1 MARRETPGHMGI
13 AIVLLIMA
21 CTALAAPIHIVLPD
35 VVTLQGGTAVTLY
48 SPPSPTPESSHD
60 NAIVDDTILSINQDM
75 LLHALVPSIN
85 PDDHDD
91 SLNTAAD
98 IRADLAFD
106 HSKKLDVV
114 AQLSANIDDNDN
126 ANDNIFGTSSSWEK
140 LTIANKRT
148 AAASSPHT
156 TTTSRA
162 KTSRTGTTSS
172 TERSSSQTSTKK
184 LTKSHT
190 GSSKTPDVDGPAP
203 STSTAPGSNADSL
216 HSSLRSSSTSAQTSS
231 ARLVNT
237 SHTRTMEISIQTDF
251 DNPRPRSSSESSTRK
266 LDRLPPAQTSTTTSS
281 TSTSSDTTASTTSAS
296 SLTST
301 APRQLGG
308 GIWESLLATL
318 SASSVASSAP

>member
-1 MARRETPGHMGI
+1 
-13 AIVLLIMA
+13 
-21 CTALAAPIHIVLPD
+21 
-35 VVTLQGGTAVTLY
+35 
-48 SPPSPTPESSHD
+48 
-60 NAIVDDTILSINQDM
+60 M

-162 KTSRTGTTSS
+162 KTSRTSTTSS

-190 GSSKTPDVDGPAP
+190 GS
-203 STSTAPGSNADSL
+203 
-216 HSSLRSSSTSAQTSS
+216 
-231 ARLVNT
+231 LVNT
-237 SHTRTMEISIQTDF
+237 NIDHHIQHDSEFRTNFHVLFVGSI
-251 DNPRPRSSSESSTRK
+251 NYVPNA
-266 LDRLPPAQTSTTTSS
+266 DRIFGIGQIA
-281 TSTSSDTTASTTSAS
+281 
-296 SLTST
+296 SLTH
-301 APRQLGG
+301 
-308 GIWESLLATL
+308 
-318 SASSVASSAP
+318 SVARQIAVHHLRFHRQYKLQLQFGHDHDRNHYNLDWLVNVNIRCSI

>member
-1 MARRETPGHMGI
+1 
-13 AIVLLIMA
+13 MA

-48 SPPSPTPESSHD
+48 SPPSPTPESSQA

-91 SLNTAAD
+91 SPNTTAD

-162 KTSRTGTTSS
+162 KTSRTGATSS
-172 TERSSSQTSTKK
+172 TERPSSQTSTKK

-190 GSSKTPDVDGPAP
+190 GTPSKTFDVEDRIFNSQAGP
-203 STSTAPGSNADSL
+203 
-216 HSSLRSSSTSAQTSS
+216 SA
-231 ARLVNT
+231 ACAGIDN
-237 SHTRTMEISIQTDF
+237 HIQH
-251 DNPRPRSSSESSTRK
+251 EC
-266 LDRLPPAQTSTTTSS
+266 
-281 TSTSSDTTASTTSAS
+281 
-296 SLTST
+296 
-301 APRQLGG
+301 
-308 GIWESLLATL
+308 I
-318 SASSVASSAP
+318 

>member
-1 MARRETPGHMGI
+1 MAGRDTRSHMYVAI
-13 AIVLLIMA
+13 AILIMA
-21 CTALAAPIHIVLPD
+21 CSALAAPIHIVLPD

-48 SPPSPTPESSHD
+48 SPPLPSPESSQT

-91 SLNTAAD
+91 PPNTAPD

-148 AAASSPHT
+148 TTSSSPHA

-162 KTSRTGTTSS
+162 KSSHTGTT
-172 TERSSSQTSTKK
+172 
-184 LTKSHT
+184 
-190 GSSKTPDVDGPAP
+190 
-203 STSTAPGSNADSL
+203 
-216 HSSLRSSSTSAQTSS
+216 
-231 ARLVNT
+231 
-237 SHTRTMEISIQTDF
+237 
-251 DNPRPRSSSESSTRK
+251 
-266 LDRLPPAQTSTTTSS
+266 
-281 TSTSSDTTASTTSAS
+281 
-296 SLTST
+296 
-301 APRQLGG
+301 
-308 GIWESLLATL
+308 
-318 SASSVASSAP
+318 